1 MATYPPFMPGLPG
14 VQLFNDFS
22 GLYRPTA
29 SNADLDRLYS
39 TSVAIY
45 AAANFWG
52 ETASLVKWKVLD
64 KDKQEVSADVPEVRA
79 LRHNMPDILH
89 RSMIS
94 EKFRGYNLLYKE
106 PAFNGRTYRLRWMNF
121 NIYMLDEHFQE
132 GLRGFRVYG
141 AGTNTEPIETD
152 YIPRDQAI
160 YWNLIDLRDDFD
172 GVSAAEVA
180 FMYAGVDVEAG
191 TTMLAYFQ
199 NMAVPA
205 LFIQPAEN
213 SKRDPSEREAE
224 DLRTLFRKIVRGAMN
239 FGRTIISPARWEIQ
253 QVQSKMED
261 LKMGEMIGTAR
272 ESVRVAMNVPK
283 FLLSN
288 EGTSYA
294 EAYEERRQWL
304 NLSFVPHMNKIARS
318 FEDQLIKP
326 RFPDWTVEAD
336 FSDVPGMKEELERL
350 TSTIAAQV
358 NTVTLDLYSAQ
369 EALGIEPREQLKNIY
384 MIQGVPVPLDKI
396 PTFYASLQAQQGLAG
411 AAPSPLSTPGFG
423 GSAPTVAP
431 ISAGNNAQGAA
442 PASPVGSATK
452 EGGKSACLM
461 LHIGAQPDLVALQH
475 RVQEICADSP
485 VTWNTP
491 ESFHVTL
498 MYLPVIT
505 DEQIARLHA
514 YVDSLVI
521 PLMALRIGSLGT
533 FDTLGEYAIRFLI
546 RANETLYDIQEACV
560 AWCEANGLAVSH
572 HDHAY
577 KPRITMGYS
586 TANPG
591 RIPYKT
597 SLTVSPQTAR
607 LCVGDTVICE
617 RPLGVTS
624 VQSVKMSARADSH
637 ADHDH
642 NHHPVE
648 ADEIW
653 LDDAEFRELKNW
665 KLLMGRKGIDYEFKT
680 NVLPAD
686 SITFGRTLLAQGY
699 GLEAAAEAMKAHIV
713 SVKKKTLVTPDG
725 EEVAYDAWSDYD
737 RLKEDI
743 GDAWLEQY
751 QRRVLDHLLSRV
763 TDNGVPLSALDAAF
777 ERSQDDLI
785 DLWTGT
791 DADPGPLSRLILAGV
806 AAGDA
811 SLRQG
816 SAANPLRPVA
826 LKAVSVGVDWSLTN
840 EEAVAFVRRYAAD
853 LLRMLDRTTMERVKE
868 VIAQWQDGDLPTSM
882 LRQLLTEV
890 ILDPSRA
897 ASVSQTE
904 STRAYFEGARERYRQ
919 ADVKTIQWRTVNV
932 GLKRIDKQ
940 PGDVCPL
947 CTPLHDKTGPLDKG
961 VWSDPLQSWV
971 TPPLH
976 PRCRCWV
983 VAADEDMR

>member
-14 VQLFNDFS
+14 VQLFNEFS

-64 KDKQEVSADVPEVRA
+64 QNKQEVPLSVPEVHA
-79 LRHNMPDILH
+79 LRHTMPDIMH

-106 PAFNGRTYRLRWMNF
+106 PGLNGHTYRLRWMNF
-121 NIYMLDEHFQE
+121 NIYQLDEHFQE
-132 GLRGFRVYG
+132 GLRGFRVN
-141 AGTNTEPIETD
+141 ASGTNYEPVDTL
-152 YIPRDQAI
+152 YIHRSEAI

-199 NMAVPA
+199 NMAIPA

-213 SKRDPSEREAE
+213 SRSIPSEREAD
-224 DLRTLFRKIVRGAMN
+224 DLRTMFRKIVRGAMN
-239 FGRTIISPARWEIQ
+239 FGRTIISPARWEIE

-261 LKMGEMIGTAR
+261 LKMGELIATAR
-272 ESVRVAMNVPK
+272 EGVRIAMNVPK
-283 FLLSN
+283 FVVSS

-294 EAYEERRQWL
+294 ESYEERRQWL
-304 NLSFVPHMNKIARS
+304 NLSFVPHMNKIARY
-318 FEDQLIKP
+318 FEDQLIRP
-326 RFPDWTVEAD
+326 RYPGWTVEAD
-336 FSDVPGMKEELERL
+336 FSDVPGMKEEAERL
-350 TSTIAAQV
+350 TTTITAQI
-358 NTVTLDLYSAQ
+358 NSVTRDLFSAQ
-369 EALGIEPREQLKNIY
+369 EALGIEPQPELKNIF
-384 MIQGVPVPLDKI
+384 MVQGVPVPLDKI
-396 PTFYASLQAQQGLAG
+396 PTFYATMQAQLAQ
-411 AAPSPLSTPGFG
+411 AAPTPFTSPGFG
-423 GSAPTVAP
+423 GSAPAP
-431 ISAGNNAQGAA
+431 SISAGDNAQGAA
-442 PASPVGSATK
+442 PSAPVGTASK
-452 EGGKSACLM
+452 ESGQSACLM
-461 LHIGAQPDLVALQH
+461 LHIGAHPDLIALQR
-475 RVQEICADSP
+475 RVQEICQGG
-485 VTWNTP
+485 VVEWNAPDT
-491 ESFHVTL
+491 FHVTL
-498 MYLPVIT
+498 VSLPSV
-505 DEQIARLHA
+505 DEAQVALLRA
-514 YVDSLVI
+514 YASTLVI
-521 PLMALRIGSLGT
+521 PPLPLRIGSLGT
-533 FDTLGEYAIRFLI
+533 FDNLGNYAIRFLI
-546 RANETLYDIQEACV
+546 RANETLYDLQEACV
-560 AWCEANGLAVSH
+560 DFCEQNGIAVSH
-572 HDHAY
+572 YAQAY
-577 KPRITMGYS
+577 KPHITMGYS
-586 TANPG
+586 TFNPG
-591 RIPYKT
+591 RLTYNTP
-597 SLTVSPQTAR
+597 LTVTPQA
-607 LCVGDTVICE
+607 LHLSVGDTVVTD
-617 RPLGVTS
+617 RPLGATAQKSTAVDT
-624 VQSVKMSARADSH
+624 H
-637 ADHDH
+637 AGHDH
-642 NHHPVE
+642 GPVE
-648 ADEIW
+648 ADKIW

-665 KLLMGRKGIDYEFKT
+665 TLLMGRKGINYEFKT

-699 GLEAAAEAMKAHIV
+699 SLEAAAEAMKAHII

-737 RLKEDI
+737 RLKKDI

-763 TDNGVPLSALDAAF
+763 TDDGVPLTALDTAF

-791 DADPGPLSRLILAGV
+791 DADPGPLSRLFLAGV

-868 VIAQWQDGDLPTSM
+868 VIAQWQDGDLPASM

-961 VWSDPLQSWV
+961 VWSDQLQSWV

-976 PRCRCWV
+976 RRCRCWV